1 MNGVEPPQRDGLI
14 GRLTQLEKP
23 AEIVQTG
30 AACLAEMLDGFAW
43 VSSRQSL
50 ERRGSGRREVITL
63 EKSKWNRSGHLVQF
77 IVASLTVFDDGLGA
91 WRRANRDL
99 TVDRPESVEAIVCA
113 CSFLDMSSEYAVVLT
128 RPEERWSRL
137 EQCAAH
143 LRDTALPWFA
153 DSADPA
159 QVARTAPDALL
170 TAWGFAQDLIEFLVS
185 SGHHAQ
191 ACELWERV
199 QGRNPANQQAFAA
212 GQVMARA
219 GERPRWHTPE
229 ALGWSAAV
237 LRLR

>member
-1 MNGVEPPQRDGLI
+1 MNGVDLPQRDGLK
-14 GRLTQLEKP
+14 GRLTQLEEP

-30 AACLAEMLDGFAW
+30 AACLARMLDGFTW

-50 ERRGSGRREVITL
+50 ERRESGRREVITL
-63 EKSKWNRSGHLVQF
+63 EKSRWNRSGHLVQF
-77 IVASLTVFDDGLGA
+77 IVASLNVFDDDLGA

-99 TVDRPESVEAIVCA
+99 TVERPESVEAIVCA
-113 CSFLDMSSEYAVVLT
+113 SSFLDMSSEYAVVLT
-128 RPEERWSRL
+128 RPEERWSSL
-137 EQCAAH
+137 EQCASH

-153 DSADPA
+153 GSADPA
-159 QVARTAPDALL
+159 QVAHTAPDTLL

-185 SGHHAQ
+185 SGHHGQ

-199 QGRNPANQQAFAA
+199 QERNSAHQPAFTA
-212 GQVMARA
+212 GQMMARA

-229 ALGWSAAV
+229 AIGWSASV